1 MRKLLLTPFLFIFI
15 GLAQAQSIQQIGWFD
30 LQGKVEPYVNPFE
43 DLSED
48 QLYNLSIYAR
58 INEMEKVMPERVTE
72 GMKQEAENA
81 KQQLIEQKVDIN
93 YLLKQREIIIEKRK
107 KAAMTT
113 NTELANKTV
122 ELGGFMLALS
132 FDQGKVTEFLLV
144 PTIGA
149 CSHKPVPPP
158 NQLVLVKT
166 KKPVQSNSPY
176 MPVRVTGKLLI
187 TPLTKDLY
195 LVDGQKVIDMAYSIN
210 DATVAPY
217 IATH

>member
-1 MRKLLLTPFLFIFI
+1 MRKLLLIPLLLTLIST
-15 GLAQAQSIQQIGWFD
+15 AQAQPIQHIGWID

-43 DLSED
+43 ELTED

-58 INEMEKVMPERVTE
+58 IKEMESIMPERVTE
-72 GMKQEAENA
+72 GMKQEATKA
-81 KQQLIEQKVDIN
+81 QKQLIDEKVDIN
-93 YLLKQREIIIEKRK
+93 YLLKEREVIMEKRK
-107 KAAMTT
+107 KAALAT
-113 NTELANKTV
+113 NSELANKIV

-149 CSHKPVPPP
+149 CAHKPVPPP

-166 KKPVQSNSPY
+166 EKPVQSNSPY

-187 TPLTKDLY
+187 TPMTKDLY
-195 LVDGQKVIDMAYSIN
+195 LVDGQKVIDMSYSMEG
-210 DATVAPY
+210 ALVSPY